1 MPAIPG
7 TEPRNTAKILSEET
21 TNRLVSL
28 VLGQQLGVSEA
39 LRRMA
44 SGSDG
49 GPPEQVGRTAADR
62 ILRDER
68 RRIAEGASVGDAAAR
83 ILRLL
88 SLELSA
94 LEREPGPRDLD
105 RLHKL
110 AQTLSSVER
119 LRPKTGETR
128 EHGLLSLQEEDTQP
142 QNGQP

>member
-1 MPAIPG
+1 VAPLPESVVKRLTTLVIGQGQSIDAARRLMAAGTDGPAV
-7 TEPRNTAKILSEET
+7 TVSRNGADRAI
-21 TNRLVSL
+21 
-28 VLGQQLGVSEA
+28 
-39 LRRMA
+39 
-44 SGSDG
+44 
-49 GPPEQVGRTAADR
+49 RTARQAIESGAD
-62 ILRDER
+62 IP
-68 RRIAEGASVGDAAAR
+68 AVAAR

-94 LEREPGPRDLD
+94 LERDTGPRDLD